1 MSAVLSSE
9 KVVNRNVRFFLADTV
24 VESLRNMPTILRAN
38 PWCRFSDMLSAIIGE
53 NPMRNGIESGLLVVR
68 EDRVKITLSK
78 FKGVHIYDMD
88 NAHDFET
95 YTLYNPAFGP
105 DWEHETIHALEMQDI
120 ALSEELVRQG
130 FELYPESEVE

>member
-9 KVVNRNVRFFLADTV
+9 KVAYRVRFFLADTV
-24 VESLRNMPTILRAN
+24 VESLRNMPSVLATN
-38 PWCRFSDMLSAIIGE
+38 PWCKFSYMLSSILGE
-53 NPMRNGIESGLLVVR
+53 SPMRNGIESGLLVVR

-130 FELYPESEVE
+130 FELYPESEVV